1 MERNREE
8 CAGRMPRFRP
18 PLAGCVARDRH
29 YAAALEGEY
38 VDAFSSIA
46 ANIYRSLIL
55 SERDRGTSD
64 TYEWIAQEK
73 LEAFRTL
80 GELILALGGDAAL
93 RQYRRPQRGGCGTGA
108 EGYLRACRTE
118 CERSIDRY
126 ETLMG
131 RTGDRVVRSV
141 IAGLLAG
148 ERRIMEKLTRLE
160 SEKYC

>member
-1 MERNREE
+1 MERSRED
-8 CAGRMPRFRP
+8 CVGRVPRFRP
-18 PLAGCVARDRH
+18 PLSGCVARDRH
-29 YAAALEGEY
+29 YAAALEGAY
-38 VDAFSSIA
+38 VDAFSAIA

-55 SERDRGTSD
+55 LEHDRGMSD

-93 RQYRRPQRGGCGTGA
+93 CRYQRPRRGGGTGD
-108 EGYLRACRTE
+108 EGYLCACRAE
-118 CERSIDRY
+118 CARSIDRY

-148 ERRIMEKLTRLE
+148 ERRIMEKLARSE